1 MPDTHDTTVPNATD
15 PGAPTPGESTGTWE
29 LDVASNR
36 ITLSA
41 EVRLGLGLPH
51 EPAAYDYDEFVRHV
65 HPDDRKG
72 LRVAL
77 FRSTHGGEPF
87 DYSFRFIRPD
97 GTMGWLHGHGQVQ
110 RDASG
115 SPARISGAVRE
126 DPPPASPSDPIGA
139 IAGFDSLLVQT
150 TADGCLLID
159 LEGRILDANPAYC
172 DLLGRARDE
181 VIGKNLR
188 EIEDDDEE
196 GIQQRLQWTA
206 VDGQLRYET
215 QHRHRDGSLFD
226 LEVSARHLMIGH
238 HDCVFAVLRPMRE
251 RRLAREEARR
261 LNAYLQLLLDSAGEG
276 IYSVDAEGR
285 CTFVNRAAQELLG
298 YSRHELLG
306 KRMESLIH
314 RSEPNDDG
322 QEDSPVSVVLRTG
335 SGVRVDDELIWRK
348 NDTSFPAEY
357 SSYPVMENGVI
368 AGAVVV
374 FRDVTEAR
382 SMAMQ
387 LEYQA
392 THDALTGLANRRE
405 FQIRLDH
412 ALLKAR
418 HEERSHVLLFLDLD
432 QFKVVN
438 DTSGHAAGDELL
450 RTLADQ
456 FKGMIRSGDTLAR
469 LGGDEFGLLLESC
482 DLEYGLKLAERIRQA
497 VQEFRFA
504 WEGNN
509 FTIGVSIGVV
519 PITADSLN
527 TAAVLAAAD
536 TACYSAKDAGRN
548 RVKVY
553 RPDDTAFMRRQGDMR
568 WIGQLHQALREDQMQ
583 LYYQTLRPL
592 TDRAEEGLHIELLL
606 RMKTYNGEFIS
617 PSAFLPAAERAGLTP
632 EIDRWVVNRSFAWLS
647 THATPEKLALCSINL
662 SGHSLSDRDFLD
674 FVIQQFEKHGLDPR
688 RVCFEVTETAA
699 IANLSNARRLFSTL
713 SKMGAR
719 FALDDFGTGMSS
731 YGYLKS
737 LPVDFLKIDG
747 SFVKDIATDPIDL
760 ALVKSIND
768 IGHVMGKQTI
778 AEFVENEE
786 IFQKVKELDVDFAQG
801 YHIDRARPIESL
813 FGGDEN

>member
-1 MPDTHDTTVPNATD
+1 MVDKHDNSAREGTGTQP
-15 PGAPTPGESTGTWE
+15 ESTGSGTWE
-29 LDVASNR
+29 LDMQSNR

-41 EVRLGLGLPH
+41 ELRLALGLP
-51 EPAAYDYDEFVRHV
+51 AQDGVYDYDNFIRHV

-77 FRSTHGGEPF
+77 FRSLHGGEPF
-87 DYSFRFIRPD
+87 EYRFRFVRPD
-97 GTMGWLHGHGQVQ
+97 GRLGLVQGRGEVQ
-110 RDASG
+110 RGEDGAPVRVSG
-115 SPARISGAVRE
+115 ELHEQGLEHTPPHPLAAV
-126 DPPPASPSDPIGA
+126 
-139 IAGFDSLLVQT
+139 AGFGSLLVQT
-150 TADGCLLID
+150 TADGCLLTD
-159 LEGRILDANPAYC
+159 LQGRIVEANPAYC
-172 DLLGRARDE
+172 ELLGYERQALLGRLL
-181 VIGKNLR
+181 G
-188 EIEDDDEE
+188 EIEHDDTE
-196 GIQQRLQWTA
+196 GVEQRLQWTA

-215 QHRHRDGSLFD
+215 QHQHRDGQLVDF
-226 LEVSARHLMIGH
+226 EVSARHIMIGDQ
-238 HDCVFAVLRPMRE
+238 DCVFSMLRPIRE
-251 RRLAREEARR
+251 RRLAREESRR
-261 LNAYLQLLLDSAGEG
+261 LNTYLQLLLDSAGEG
-276 IYSVDAEGR
+276 IYSVDREGR
-285 CTFVNRAAQELLG
+285 CTFVNRAAQDLLG

-306 KRMESLIH
+306 KRMGMLVH
-314 RSEPNDDG
+314 RSEPGGSD

-348 NDTSFPAEY
+348 DDSSFPAEY
-357 SSYPVMENGVI
+357 SSYPILEDGQVV
-368 AGAVVV
+368 GAVVV

-418 HEERSHVLLFLDLD
+418 HEGRNHVLLFLDLD

-450 RTLADQ
+450 RALADE
-456 FKGMIRSGDTLAR
+456 FKAMIRSGDTLAR

-482 DLEYGLKLAERIRQA
+482 DLDYGLKLAERIRKA
-497 VQEFRFA
+497 VQDFRFG

-519 PITADSLN
+519 PISAESLN

-553 RPDDTAFMRRQGDMR
+553 RADDTAFMRRQGDMR
-568 WIGQLHQALREDQMQ
+568 WIGQVHQALRENQLQMF
-583 LYYQTLRPL
+583 YQTLRPL
-592 TDRAEEGLHIELLL
+592 SGRAEPGLHIELLL
-606 RMKTYNGEFIS
+606 RMKTYKGEYIS

-632 EIDRWVVNRSFAWLS
+632 EIDRWVIHRAFSWLAQRGEDEEL
-647 THATPEKLALCSINL
+647 TLCSINL
-662 SGHSLSDRDFLD
+662 SGHSLSDRNFLE
-674 FVIQQFEKHGLDPR
+674 FVIQQFEHHGLEPS

-713 SKMGAR
+713 AKMGSR

-731 YGYLKS
+731 YSYLKS
-737 LPVDFLKIDG
+737 LPVDYLKIDG
-747 SFVKDIATDPIDL
+747 TFVRDIATDPIDL

-778 AEFVENEE
+778 AEYVENGDILE
-786 IFQKVKELDVDFAQG
+786 KVIELGVDFAQG
-801 YHIDRARPIESL
+801 YEVDRPRPLDEL
-813 FGGDEN
+813 FAPYTGD